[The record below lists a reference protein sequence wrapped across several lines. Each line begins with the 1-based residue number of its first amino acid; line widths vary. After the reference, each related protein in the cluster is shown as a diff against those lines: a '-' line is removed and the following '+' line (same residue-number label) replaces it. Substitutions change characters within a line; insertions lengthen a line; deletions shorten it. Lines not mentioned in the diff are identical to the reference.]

1 MANSISLGFSP
12 CPNDTFMFDAMVN
25 NRLSSN
31 GLTFT
36 STIADVEE
44 LNRLALNTSLDVT
57 KISMNA
63 YARVADRYEIL
74 NAGSA
79 LGNNCGPLLV
89 SKKPFAFNEM
99 DNLKI
104 AIPGKLTTANLLL
117 SIFAPNAKNKT
128 EIIFSDI
135 EKEVLNGN
143 FDAGLIIH
151 ESRFTYHERG
161 LLKIA
166 DMGELWEQHT
176 HCPIPL
182 GCIVIKKSLP
192 DEVKLMVNNLMTASV
207 QYAFKNP
214 GASKKFIREHAQEL
228 SDEVTQSHIDLY
240 VNSYSENLG
249 DKGKAAI
256 RLLLS
261 EGMIHNLIPNVQVSF
276 VDEHINSILQQTQ

>member
-25 NRLSSN
+25 DRLPSY
-31 GLTFT
+31 GLKFST
-36 STIADVEE
+36 TIADVEE
-44 LNRLALNTSLDVT
+44 LNRLALDATLDVT

-63 YARVADRYEIL
+63 YARVANKYEIL
-74 NAGSA
+74 TAGSA
-79 LGNNCGPLLV
+79 LGTNCGPLLV
-89 SKKPFAFNEM
+89 SKKPFSFNEI

-182 GCIVIKKSLP
+182 GCIVVKKSLP
-192 DEVKLMVNNLMTASV
+192 DAVKTQINNLMTASV

-214 GASKKFIREHAQEL
+214 DVSKKFIKEHAQEL

-261 EGMIHNLIPNVQVSF
+261 EGAKHNLIPNIQVSF
-276 VDEHINSILQQTQ
+276 VNEQINSVVQ

>member
-31 GLTFT
+31 GLMFT
-36 STIADVEE
+36 TTIADVEE
-44 LNRLALNTSLDVT
+44 LNRLALNASLDVT

-63 YARVADRYEIL
+63 YARVTDEYEIL
-74 NAGSA
+74 TAGSA

-89 SKKPFAFNEM
+89 SKKPFKFNEI

-117 SIFAPNAKNKT
+117 SIFAPNAKNKN

-151 ESRFTYHERG
+151 ENRFTYHERG
-161 LLKIA
+161 LLKIV
-166 DMGELWEQHT
+166 DMGELWEKHT

-192 DEVKLMVNNLMTASV
+192 DEVKLQVNNLMTASV

-214 GASKKFIREHAQEL
+214 RASKKFIKEHAQEL

-261 EGMIHNLIPNVQVSF
+261 EGFKHNLIPHVQVSF
-276 VDEHINSILQQTQ
+276 VDEQVNSILQ